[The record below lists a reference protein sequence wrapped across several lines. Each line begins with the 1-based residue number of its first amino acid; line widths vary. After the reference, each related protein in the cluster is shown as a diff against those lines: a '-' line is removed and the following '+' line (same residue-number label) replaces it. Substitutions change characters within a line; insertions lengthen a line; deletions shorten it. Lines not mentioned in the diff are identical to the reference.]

1 MTGFSRTDRS
11 VVGRWWWTVDRWT
24 LTAVLAIIGV
34 GAMLILAA
42 SPAVAT
48 RIGLDSFHFV
58 KRQLLIIPVAVLV
71 MISVSLLTPKQI
83 RRLATIGMIV
93 GLGALA
99 LTLVAGSE
107 IKGARRWINLAGQSI
122 QPSEF
127 VKPCFAVFCAWM
139 FSEWKK
145 GRGFP
150 GWIAAMATY
159 GLVVGLLMLQPD
171 LGMTIVITCIFGA
184 QFFLA
189 GLPVFF
195 VIFVVVSGVFGF
207 LGAYF
212 LFPHVQSRV
221 NRFLDPASGD
231 TFQVDRAMD
240 AFANGGAWGRGPGEG
255 IAKAHIP
262 DVHADFIFAVAGEE
276 FGLITCAVI
285 LALFA
290 FVVMR
295 GFTRLLGESNL
306 FVVLSGAGL
315 LVQFGLQAFINM
327 ASTLHM
333 IPTKGMTLP
342 FISYGL
348 SSLIAISIGMGM
360 LLALTR
366 RRYGELDL

>member
-24 LTAVLAIIGV
+24 LTAVLTICFI

-58 KRQLLIIPVAVLV
+58 KRQLLFVPVAVLI
-71 MISVSLLTPKQI
+71 MIGVSLLTPLQI
-83 RRLATIGMIV
+83 RRVATLGLIAGIGM
-93 GLGALA
+93 LC
-99 LTLVAGSE
+99 LTLVAGQE
-107 IKGARRWINLAGQSI
+107 IKGARRWLNIAGQSI
-122 QPSEF
+122 QASEF
-127 VKPCFAVFCAWM
+127 VKPCFAVFSAWM
-139 FSEWKK
+139 FAEWKK

-150 GWIAAMATY
+150 GWAAACAAY

-189 GLPVFF
+189 GLPLVL
-195 VIFVVVSGVFGF
+195 VVFVVMSGVSGF
-207 LGAYF
+207 LGAYL

-221 NRFLDPASGD
+221 NRFLDPSTGD
-231 TFQVDRAMD
+231 TFQVDRAME

-255 IAKAHIP
+255 IAKAYIP

-276 FGLITCAVI
+276 FGLITCLVI
-285 LALFA
+285 LTLFA

-295 GFTRLLGESNL
+295 GFMRLLGETNL
-306 FVVLSGAGL
+306 FVLLAGAGL

-342 FISYGL
+342 FVSYGL
-348 SSLIAISIGMGM
+348 SSLVAISIGMGM
-360 LLALTR
+360 LMALTR